1 MPNDAGLCIAVD
13 VGLPLPARRVR
24 VPGTDVLGLEALKLL
39 LRSEFVGLDRA
50 WVSRMCVRERQRG
63 NESELTIL
71 SCVLRREAGG
81 KGWASGEEGGGRV
94 ASEGGKSRGRLA
106 QG

>member
-1 MPNDAGLCIAVD
+1 MPNDAGLGIAVD

-50 WVSRMCVRERQRG
+50 WVS
-63 NESELTIL
+63 
-71 SCVLRREAGG
+71 
-81 KGWASGEEGGGRV
+81 
-94 ASEGGKSRGRLA
+94 
-106 QG
+106 